1 MNFITE
7 YLQFYVIPFLLFSTL
22 VLIIILLFKRIRF
35 EHSRPM
41 RASIIHKAETFLTE
55 MILSNTLDENFKTKL
70 SLFKKEIP
78 LHKSW
83 CKEMLINDMIRF
95 KMSLK
100 GKASEQINIIY
111 ESFHLDTYSAGLIG
125 KFKSF
130 YKCEGFYHFQ
140 ALDYKKGSALIKTY
154 LKNPNPVIRS
164 NANMAYISLCENH
177 LGSLKDSQ
185 IKISYLNMIKI
196 MDILHQKKIAIP
208 KNIHRWLRINNN
220 SVIKLGLKIMVF
232 YNDRNQAKE
241 VIRLVHDEND
251 SLKKEAIITIRE
263 LFLIEAK
270 THLIQL
276 FESTTIE
283 IQLEILDTL
292 KVIGDDS
299 TIPFLENLILT
310 ETIKDVKLKAVEC
323 LNEIDQAKL
332 NTLAAKDFDT
342 MRMTKHIRE
351 IYL

>member
-1 MNFITE
+1 MKA
-7 YLQFYVIPFLLFSTL
+7 L
-22 VLIIILLFKRIRF
+22 
-35 EHSRPM
+35 
-41 RASIIHKAETFLTE
+41 IIHKAETFLTE
-55 MILSNTLDENFKTKL
+55 MILSDPLDENLKTKL
-70 SLFKKEIP
+70 ALFKKEIP

-83 CKEMLINDMIRF
+83 CKEMVINDMIRF

-111 ESFHLDTYSAGLIG
+111 RSFHLDTYSAGLIG

-154 LKNPNPVIRS
+154 LKDPNPVVRS

-177 LGSLKDSQ
+177 LGSLKDIQ
-185 IKISYLNMIKI
+185 TTISLLNMIKI
-196 MDILHQKKIAIP
+196 MDLLHQKKIAIP
-208 KNIHRWLRINNN
+208 RNIHQWLLTNNN

-232 YNDRNQAKE
+232 YNYRNEAKG
-241 VIRLVHDEND
+241 VIALVHHDD
-251 SLKKEAIITIRE
+251 VALKKEAIITIRE

-270 THLIQL
+270 TDLTQL
-276 FESTTIE
+276 FENTTSE
-283 IQLEILDTL
+283 IQMEILDTL

-299 TIPFLENLILT
+299 IIPFLENIIRT
-310 ETIKDVKLKAVEC
+310 ETNKNVKLKAVEC
-323 LNEIDQAKL
+323 LNEIDKTEL
-332 NTLAAKDFDT
+332 DIIAAKDFDT
-342 MRMTKHIRE
+342 TKMAKHVRE